1 MKTFAVLGAT
11 VLIASS
17 ASAQS
22 APQWSG
28 FSVVRT
34 LTAAGNSQYKIYGNW
49 NANNIVMLN
58 ALDFGV
64 NNGSPAQFGTMNAR
78 HQDAGEDADGNPLA
92 SWSAN
97 VNLLGATARDNDSWV
112 TTSGSGTSGG
122 NDTSLDP
129 SFSYP
134 AGSTDRSFIPLRAGW
149 FDATPGTVNPVL
161 AGGQGGHLDQ
171 NATGGFQMLLMQ
183 IVREGDDETNGL
195 GLARFH
201 LKTGFKLASTTQALF
216 GIGSFTIGVPAP
228 GALALLGLAGAFGR
242 RRR

>member
-22 APQWSG
+22 APQWTG

-34 LTAAGNSQYKIYGNW
+34 LTTAGNTQYKIYGNW
-49 NANNIVMLN
+49 NASNIVMLN
-58 ALDFGV
+58 ALDHGV
-64 NNGSPAQFGTMNAR
+64 NIAGQPGQFGTMNAR
-78 HQDAGEDADGNPLA
+78 HQDNDTAEEGPGSWNPALNGGP
-92 SWSAN
+92 SI
-97 VNLLGATARDNDSWV
+97 RDNDSFV
-112 TTSGSGTSGG
+112 TASGFTTATT

-129 SFSYP
+129 SFNYP
-134 AGSTDRSFIPLRAGW
+134 AGSTDRSFIPLAGGW
-149 FDATPGTVNPVL
+149 FDATPSGVNAVL
-161 AGGQGGHLDQ
+161 AGTQGGHAGQ
-171 NATGGFQMLLMQ
+171 NASGGYQMLLLQ
-183 IVREGDDETNGL
+183 IVRQGDDATNGM

-201 LKTGFKLASTTQALF
+201 LKTGFKVASTTQALF
-216 GIGSFTIGVPAP
+216 GQGSYLIGVPAP